1 MKLGIS
7 VGLVIVVMLTIAMI
21 FSPEWDRP
29 PIDVEQTGY
38 RGVAMEHLTN
48 PRREEAKKAVNQVPP
63 EPYPLQS
70 TEGERAGEFY
80 ENVQVLGDTSVDQ
93 FNRLMAA
100 ITEWVAPADEG
111 CNYCHAQGEPLSSDS
126 LYTKVVS
133 RRMLQMTQHINANWT
148 QHVGDT
154 GVTCWTCHRGQPV
167 PQNIWFKDPSKEGMA
182 SFVQA
187 RQGQNRP
194 DETVGMSSLP
204 HDFPG
209 QIASPNAEIRVVGD
223 RPLPT
228 AAGGTSIQHT
238 ERTYG
243 LMIHMSE
250 SLGVNCTY
258 CHNSRAVAE
267 WSQSTPM
274 RVNAWH
280 GLEMVRNLN
289 VDYLIPLRDTYPE
302 KRLGALGDA
311 PKANCATCHYGVNK
325 PLYGAQM
332 AKDYPSLLT
341 VSQ

>member
-7 VGLVIVVMLTIAMI
+7 VGLVIVAMLTIAMI
-21 FSPEWDRP
+21 FAPDWDRP

-48 PRREEAKKAVNQVPP
+48 PRRQTPNEGINRVPP
-63 EPYPLQS
+63 EPYPLES
-70 TEGERAGEFY
+70 TEGERAGDFY

-93 FNRLMAA
+93 FNRLMVA
-100 ITEWVAPADEG
+100 ITEWVAPQDEG
-111 CNYCHAQGEPLSSDS
+111 CNYCHEPGQPLSSDS

-154 GVTCWTCHRGQPV
+154 GVTCWTCHRGEPV
-167 PQNIWFKDPSKEGMA
+167 PANIWFNDPQEEGMQA
-182 SFVQA
+182 FVQA
-187 RQGQNRP
+187 QTGQNRP
-194 DETVGMSSLP
+194 QEVVGLSSLP
-204 HDFPG
+204 YNFEEQLATEDP
-209 QIASPNAEIRVVGD
+209 QIRVIPN

-228 AAGGTSIQHT
+228 SAGGQSIQQT
-238 ERTYG
+238 ESTYG

-258 CHNSRAVAE
+258 CHNSRSLGE
-267 WSQSTPM
+267 WSSSTPM

-280 GLEMVRNLN
+280 GLQMVQDLN
-289 VDYLIPLRDTYPE
+289 IDYLIPLRDTYPE
-302 KRLGALGDA
+302 NRLGPLGDA
-311 PKANCATCHYGVNK
+311 PKASCATCHFGVNK

-332 AKDYPSLLT
+332 AQDYPSLLS

>member
-7 VGLVIVVMLTIAMI
+7 VGLVIVVMLTVAMI
-21 FSPEWDRP
+21 FSPDWDRP
-29 PIDVEQTGY
+29 PIEREQVGY
-38 RGVAMEHLTN
+38 RGVGMVQFDN
-48 PRREEAKKAVNQVPP
+48 PRSAPGPEGIHEAPA
-63 EPYPLQS
+63 EPYPLES
-70 TEGERAGEFY
+70 TEGERAGDFY
-80 ENVQVLGDTSVDQ
+80 ENVQVLDDTSVDQ

-111 CNYCHAQGEPLSSDS
+111 CNYCHAVGEPLSSDS
-126 LYTKVVS
+126 MYTKIVS
-133 RRMLQMTQHINANWT
+133 RHMLRMTQHINANWT
-148 QHVGDT
+148 QHVADT
-154 GVTCWTCHRGQPV
+154 GVTCYTCHRGQPV
-167 PQNIWFKDPSKEGMA
+167 PDNIWFNDPSKEAMSSFIQA
-182 SFVQA
+182 SK
-187 RQGQNRP
+187 GQNRP
-194 DETVGMSSLP
+194 DDTVGLASLP

-209 QIASPNAEIRVVGD
+209 QIAEPEAEIRVLGN

-267 WSQSTPM
+267 WEQSTPM

-289 VDYLIPLRDTYPE
+289 LEYLIPLRDTYPQ
-302 KRLGALGDA
+302 KRLGPLGDA
-311 PKANCATCHYGVNK
+311 PKANCATCHYGIKK
-325 PLYGAQM
+325 PLNGAKM
-332 AKDYPSLLT
+332 AQDYPSLT
-341 VSQ
+341 PASQ